1 MRFTHIL
8 HILICVVNLFCSI
21 LGWKIIE
28 NNEFYDKNKRNYTNS
43 QLTVGYLMLFRNTA
57 IYQFWIFVT

>member
-21 LGWKIIE
+21 LGGK
-28 NNEFYDKNKRNYTNS
+28 KLSK
-43 QLTVGYLMLFRNTA
+43 LMSFTTKMKETTRIVN
-57 IYQFWIFVT
+57 